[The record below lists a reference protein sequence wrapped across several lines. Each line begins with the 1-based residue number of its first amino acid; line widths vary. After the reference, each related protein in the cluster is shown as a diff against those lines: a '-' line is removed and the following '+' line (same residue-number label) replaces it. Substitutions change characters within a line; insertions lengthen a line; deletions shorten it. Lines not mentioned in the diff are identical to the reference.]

1 MAIDAFSI
9 IGKISVDYSEA
20 SSGLS
25 SVRDSAKD
33 TAESLEDVD
42 SAAEDAG
49 GSVEDAGNS
58 AENADG
64 KFSTWKM
71 TLSNLASQAIS
82 SLISKCT
89 ELAGNII
96 ELGTGTETSFAQLE
110 TIAGAEN
117 IDSLKASI
125 SDLAKETG
133 VSSSDL
139 ATVAYNAISAGASA
153 EEAMDMVSSATK
165 LGVAGFTDADSALSV
180 LSTAMNSYGDAAGT
194 AAEISDSLIQVQNLG
209 VTTIGELSSSMGKA
223 IATGSAYSVN
233 LGNLESAYVS
243 ITKAGISTEEATTYL
258 DSMMNELGDS
268 GSDVSAIL
276 QEQTGQ
282 SFTQLMEDG
291 YSLGDVL
298 GILYDACDGDSTALM
313 NLWGSAEAGK
323 ASNAIVNQG
332 LTEFNDNLETITGSS
347 GATED
352 AYSTMADTM
361 ETKINIMKTNFE
373 ELGLKIYEKFEEP
386 LSSAITF
393 VTDKAIP
400 KIEELIENF
409 DSYAPVIAGVTV
421 AIVAF
426 KAAMAISGIINAAT
440 SAFQAYQT
448 ANEGATVAQWL
459 MNAAMSANP
468 IVIVVALLAGLV
480 AAIVVLWNTNED
492 FRNAVIGIWDAIKS
506 AFSTA
511 FEAIG
516 GFFEKLGSTAQA
528 VFEGMWTTI
537 KTVIN
542 NILGGVETMANGVV
556 DGINVLLDGIEA
568 IANAAGSLLGFEP
581 INISLSS
588 VSLPRLAKGGVLEQ
602 GQIGL
607 LEGDGAE
614 AVVPLEQNREWIQK
628 VVQEFQVQGMNTE
641 TTDNSGIMELLEIL
655 VRWLVTDGNF
665 KDMLID
671 ILVNYL
677 KFEFDNRE
685 IGRLVRKYA

>member
-258 DSMMNELGDS
+258 NSMMNELGDS

-313 NLWGSAEAGK
+313 NLWGSAETGK

-332 LTEFNDNLETITGSS
+332 LTEFNENLETITGSS